1 MDMIKRIL
9 LLGTLS
15 LLLYS
20 CNRGNDFDAT
30 GTFEAT
36 ETTLSAEATG
46 KIIAFDSEEGAT
58 VREGQLLGCID
69 STTLVLQRE
78 VLKKQQAALLASRPD
93 VQKQVAALRA
103 QIAKQETELA
113 RIKKMRAGGAAT
125 GKQVDDAESQLLVL
139 QSNLDATLQTLHSS
153 AATVDGNAAALEAQ
167 MRLLDDQI
175 AHCRI
180 VAPADGTVLVRY
192 VQRGEMVALGKPI
205 LKVADLEQVYL
216 RAYFTSD
223 QLAHVKLGQ
232 EVTIVADFGGSEQHR
247 YKGTVTWIASE
258 SEFTPK
264 GIQTRNSRAN
274 LVYAAKIAV
283 KNDGRLKIG
292 LYGEVEL

>member
-15 LLLYS
+15 LLLFS

-36 ETTLSAEATG
+36 ETTISAEATG
-46 KIIAFDSEEGAT
+46 KIIAFDAEEGAT

>member
-15 LLLYS
+15 LLLFS

-58 VREGQLLGCID
+58 VREGQMLGCID

-180 VAPADGTVLVRY
+180 VSPADGTVLVRY

>member
-15 LLLYS
+15 LLLFS

-93 VQKQVAALRA
+93 VQKQVATLRA

>member
-15 LLLYS
+15 LLLFS

-46 KIIAFDSEEGAT
+46 KIIAFDAEEGAT

>member
-1 MDMIKRIL
+1 M
-9 LLGTLS
+9 GTLS
-15 LLLYS
+15 LLLFS
-20 CNRGNDFDAT
+20 CNRGSDFDAT

-46 KIIAFDSEEGAT
+46 KIIAFDAEEGAT

-78 VLKKQQAALLASRPD
+78 VLKNQQAALLASRPD

-103 QIAKQETELA
+103 QIAKQEAELA
-113 RIKKMRAGGAAT
+113 RIKRMQAGGAAT

-180 VAPADGTVLVRY
+180 VAPTDGTVLVRY

-232 EVTIVADFGGSEQHR
+232 EVTVVADFGGSEQHR

>member
-9 LLGTLS
+9 FLGTLS
-15 LLLYS
+15 LLLFS

-46 KIIAFDSEEGAT
+46 KIIAFDAEEGAT

>member
-9 LLGTLS
+9 VLGTLS
-15 LLLYS
+15 LLLFS

-46 KIIAFDSEEGAT
+46 KIIAFDAEEGAT

-205 LKVADLEQVYL
+205 LKVADLEQVCL

>member
-15 LLLYS
+15 LLLFS

-46 KIIAFDSEEGAT
+46 KIITFDAEEGAT

>member
-15 LLLYS
+15 LLLFS

-46 KIIAFDSEEGAT
+46 KIIAFDAEEGAT

-264 GIQTRNSRAN
+264 GIQMRNSRAN

>member
-1 MDMIKRIL
+1 MDMTKRIL

-15 LLLYS
+15 LLLFS
-20 CNRGNDFDAT
+20 CNRGSDFDAT

-46 KIIAFDSEEGAT
+46 KIIAFDAEEGAT

-78 VLKKQQAALLASRPD
+78 VLKNQQAALLASRPN

-103 QIAKQETELA
+103 QIAKQEAELA
-113 RIKKMRAGGAAT
+113 RIKRMQAGGAAT

-223 QLAHVKLGQ
+223 QLAHIKLGQ
-232 EVTIVADFGGSEQHR
+232 EVTVVADFGGSEQHR

>member
-15 LLLYS
+15 LLLFS

-46 KIIAFDSEEGAT
+46 KIIAFDAEEGAT

-223 QLAHVKLGQ
+223 QLAHIKLGQ
-232 EVTIVADFGGSEQHR
+232 EVTVVADFGGSEQHR

>member
-15 LLLYS
+15 LLLFS

>member
-15 LLLYS
+15 LLLFS
-20 CNRGNDFDAT
+20 CNRGNNFDAT

-46 KIIAFDSEEGAT
+46 KIIAFDAEEGAT

>member
-15 LLLYS
+15 LLLFS

-205 LKVADLEQVYL
+205 LKVADLEQIYL

>member
-15 LLLYS
+15 LLLFS

-46 KIIAFDSEEGAT
+46 KIIAFDAEEGAT

-264 GIQTRNSRAN
+264 DIQTRNSRAK

>member
-1 MDMIKRIL
+1 MDMTKRIL

-15 LLLYS
+15 LLLFS
-20 CNRGNDFDAT
+20 CNRGSDFDAT

-46 KIIAFDSEEGAT
+46 KIIAFDAEEGAT

-78 VLKKQQAALLASRPD
+78 VLKNQQAALLASRPN

-180 VAPADGTVLVRY
+180 VAPTDGTVLVRY

-223 QLAHVKLGQ
+223 QLAHIKLGQ
-232 EVTIVADFGGSEQHR
+232 EVTVVADFGGSEQHR

>member
-15 LLLYS
+15 LLLFS

-46 KIIAFDSEEGAT
+46 KIIAFDAEEGAT

-153 AATVDGNAAALEAQ
+153 AGTVDGNAAALEAQ

>member
-15 LLLYS
+15 LLLFS

-46 KIIAFDSEEGAT
+46 KIIAFDAEEGAT

-113 RIKKMRAGGAAT
+113 RIKKMRAGEAAT

>member
-15 LLLYS
+15 LLQFS

-46 KIIAFDSEEGAT
+46 KIIAFDAEEGTT

-180 VAPADGTVLVRY
+180 VAPTDGTVLVRY

-223 QLAHVKLGQ
+223 QLAHIKLGQ
-232 EVTIVADFGGSEQHR
+232 EVTVVADFGGSEQHR